1 MDWYNTSFKFTMS
14 TDNNNQKTCRC
25 GYTRD
30 HAWIVPKPSY
40 SFWGWILVG
49 TGISHPPTEIRFEC
63 DRCGEVFER
72 ITDSTLLKSHS
83 YK

>member
-1 MDWYNTSFKFTMS
+1 MGTY
-14 TDNNNQKTCRC
+14 NNNQKTCSC

-40 SFWGWILVG
+40 SFWGWVLVG
-49 TGISHPPTEIRFEC
+49 TGISHPPTEIRIEC
-63 DRCGEVFER
+63 DKCGEVFER
-72 ITDSTLLKSHS
+72 ITDPGLLKSHS

>member
-1 MDWYNTSFKFTMS
+1 MS
-14 TDNNNQKTCRC
+14 TDTNNQQTCRC

-49 TGISHPPTEIRFEC
+49 TGISHPPTEVKFEC
-63 DRCGEVFER
+63 DKCGEVFER
-72 ITDSTLLKSHS
+72 ITDPVLLKTHS
-83 YK
+83 FK